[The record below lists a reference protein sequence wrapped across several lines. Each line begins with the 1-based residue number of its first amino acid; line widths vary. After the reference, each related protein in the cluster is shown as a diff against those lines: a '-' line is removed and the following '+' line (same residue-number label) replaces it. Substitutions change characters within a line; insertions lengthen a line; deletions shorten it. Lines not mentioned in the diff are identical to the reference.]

1 MGKAA
6 FAYGKGE
13 CSLQVVLD
21 MRTHW
26 IMWAM
31 SLACGLIEQTT
42 NLIRAKAMPV
52 SG

>member
-1 MGKAA
+1 MDKAA

-21 MRTHW
+21 MR
-26 IMWAM
+26 ICAM

-42 NLIRAKAMPV
+42 TLIRAKAMPV